1 MRNYFFVR
9 SLGTTAKAG
18 SNKSPLA
25 ILRKK
30 TGYSF
35 SNCKKALEVNENNI
49 EKAEQWLHAQA
60 QEQGWAKATKLQDR
74 STAQGLIGIAV
85 NKERNVAAMIE
96 LNCETDFVA
105 RNARFQDLV
114 TTITNHCLTEV
125 MKRQTDRHMF
135 LSLTEEELK
144 GFLAP
149 DGSTLADIIALNI
162 GQIGENMKLRRGVG
176 AFANPSVHMSCY
188 THPTVTGFCPSV
200 MTGKFGA
207 LAFFKRTSEEAM
219 PENWTMDTLGR
230 QICQH
235 IVGMNPS
242 SIERKPD
249 EKQLSPEESTV
260 LLDQEFLV
268 DPDVTVKEV
277 LDACSVNVLDYVRF
291 QCGMLFTGCKE

>member
-135 LSLTEEELK
+135 VS
-144 GFLAP
+144 
-149 DGSTLADIIALNI
+149 
-162 GQIGENMKLRRGVG
+162 
-176 AFANPSVHMSCY
+176 
-188 THPTVTGFCPSV
+188 
-200 MTGKFGA
+200 
-207 LAFFKRTSEEAM
+207 
-219 PENWTMDTLGR
+219 
-230 QICQH
+230 
-235 IVGMNPS
+235 
-242 SIERKPD
+242 
-249 EKQLSPEESTV
+249 
-260 LLDQEFLV
+260 
-268 DPDVTVKEV
+268 
-277 LDACSVNVLDYVRF
+277 
-291 QCGMLFTGCKE
+291 